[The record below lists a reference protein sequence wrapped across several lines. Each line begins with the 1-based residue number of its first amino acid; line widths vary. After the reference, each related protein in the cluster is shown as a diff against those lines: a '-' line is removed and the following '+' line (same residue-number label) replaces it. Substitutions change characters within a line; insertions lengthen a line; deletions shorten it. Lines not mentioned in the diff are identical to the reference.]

1 MPCDTRLKPRQTIKE
16 RVEEVKT
23 VVSRLSQYLASGKV
37 KTVIGPTGAV
47 AFTGL
52 TEQERDGVTD
62 ACAYRR
68 VMATGSALAKAAIAK
83 AEALSGR
90 SINKQAIAHGH
101 HAHADQ
107 HGNLH
112 WHDHK

>member
-1 MPCDTRLKPRQTIKE
+1 MPCDTRLKPRQTIKQ
-16 RVEEVKT
+16 RADEVRA
-23 VVSRLSQYLASGKV
+23 VVARISTALASGKV
-37 KTVIGPTGAV
+37 KTVIGPTGGV

-52 TEQERDGVTD
+52 SDEERDGVTD

-90 SINKQAIAHGH
+90 SINKQSVAHGH
-101 HAHADQ
+101 HAHEID
-107 HGNLH
+107 GKLL
-112 WHDHK
+112 WHDHKG

>member
-1 MPCDTRLKPRQTIKE
+1 MPCDRTLKRGQSIALRAQEIKA
-16 RVEEVKT
+16 
-23 VVSRLSQYLASGKV
+23 VVAKVSSALTAGKI

-52 TEQERDGVTD
+52 SDQDRDDVTD
-62 ACAYRR
+62 TCIYRR

-83 AEALSGR
+83 AEALAGR
-90 SINKQAIAHGH
+90 SVNKQSIAHGH